1 MLQINEEN
9 CTGCKICEK
18 ICPYGAI
25 VIDSETNVA
34 RMLENCTLCGSCVN
48 VCRFKA
54 LSIKRVMKS
63 TEDLKKFKGII
74 IWGELEKKHGQL
86 QFKKVVYELLG
97 KALDLNKKVNDQISV
112 VVLGPSGITA
122 LANKLFN
129 YGADNIYLC
138 EHELLQE
145 FSIDG
150 YTTVITSLLID
161 KKPSIVLYGATIK
174 GRELA
179 PRIAARLSL
188 GLTADCTGLTIN
200 SQKQLV
206 QTRPAFGGN
215 IMASILSPYTRP
227 QMATVRPNT
236 FPVIKLE
243 QPKKG
248 NIEKIDVKLEK
259 QSIRTKIIE
268 EITTK
273 TELIDIEE
281 ADILVSVGRGIRS
294 KENIKLIHELAQEL
308 KGIVSSSRAL
318 VELGWTNHPIQV
330 GQSGKTVSP
339 KLYIALGISG
349 AIQHLVG
356 MQTSDI
362 IIAINSDPEA
372 PIFKVADFGIIGD
385 LFEIIPQFLKLCRKN
400 KESSL

>member
-1 MLQINEEN
+1 ML
-9 CTGCKICEK
+9 
-18 ICPYGAI
+18 
-25 VIDSETNVA
+25 D
-34 RMLENCTLCGSCVN
+34 NCTLCGSCIN
-48 VCRFKA
+48 VCRYKA
-54 LSIKRVMKS
+54 LSIKRVMIPL
-63 TEDLKKFKGII
+63 EDLKQFKGIL
-74 IWGELEKKHGQL
+74 IWGELDNKNGQL
-86 QFKKVVYELLG
+86 QFKKVVYELLS
-97 KALDLNKKVNDQISV
+97 KALELNKELKEPIAV
-112 VVLGPSGITA
+112 VVLGPPGISA
-122 LANKLFN
+122 LIDELSY
-129 YGADNIYLC
+129 YGADIVYLC

-145 FSIDG
+145 FSNDG
-150 YTTVITSLLID
+150 YTTVLTSLIVD

-188 GLTADCTGLTIN
+188 GLTADCTGLSIN
-200 SQKQLV
+200 KEKQLV

-236 FPVIKLE
+236 FPKIKLK

-248 NIEKIDVKLEK
+248 NVEKIIVKLEK
-259 QSIRTKIIE
+259 QSIRTRIIE
-268 EITTK
+268 EISSK
-273 TELIDIEE
+273 TESINIED
-281 ADILVSVGRGIRS
+281 ADILISVGRGIGS
-294 KENIKLIHELAQEL
+294 KENINLIYEFAKEL
-308 KGIVSSSRAL
+308 KGTVSSSRAL

-339 KLYIALGISG
+339 RVYIALGISG

-385 LFEIIPQFLKLCRKN
+385 LFEIIPQFLKIYRKD
-400 KESSL
+400 KGF